1 MGFAQVLLAAAS
13 ITALGACSIT
23 GYQVSP
29 SAPVSLPVSSQ
40 IGAVVPNAMRHVL
53 TADYL
58 GGRYGTHSIR
68 WSEAAPYLTWAETDW
83 EDATAIHRTGIK
95 TMDYIAPNRIEPGNP
110 LYTDDEKAFAH
121 TCGGDRIY
129 DQWDELLEWVTDPSS
144 SAMRRIFARYVKLLK
159 SLGSFDAIFEDEAG
173 ALTAYEQYD
182 PFEPAFPCN
191 YRNDRWLQSEIGLN
205 QAPSL
210 PILFNGLSGL
220 NGDGVSLSIR
230 LLGGSNTIGGN
241 YEGCYN
247 DIGDN
252 KEDGWLW
259 RDVENTELRIAAR
272 HKLFEC
278 MLRSTVPASDAID
291 ARIYAYAS
299 FLLTYDRFTSI
310 YWTYF
315 KTPSGLHV
323 MPESQL
329 VAASAIRPEPSL
341 IVALKW
347 PGGAFVRQYERCYV
361 KGRAVGPCAAV
372 VNPDTGTS
380 HPFPPEFRER
390 YHHTLVLRGAGVL
403 DGGTISTRGP
413 APPARLGA
421 VEAAIVFR

>member
-1 MGFAQVLLAAAS
+1 MGFARVLLAAES
-13 ITALGACSIT
+13 IVVLSACSIT
-23 GYQVSP
+23 GYPVSP
-29 SAPVSLPVSSQ
+29 SAPVSVSSSSR
-40 IGAVVPNAMRHVL
+40 IGAMAPDTMRHVL

-58 GGRYGTHSIR
+58 GGNYGTHSVR
-68 WSEAAPYLTWAETDW
+68 WSKAAPYLTWAETDW
-83 EDATAIHRTGIK
+83 EDATAIHRAGIK
-95 TMDYIAPNRIEPGNP
+95 TMDYIAPNRTEPGNP
-110 LYTDDEKAFAH
+110 LYSDDERTFAH

-129 DQWDELLEWVTDPSS
+129 DRWDELLEWVTDPASS
-144 SAMRRIFARYVKLLK
+144 SMRRIFARYVKLVR
-159 SLGSFDAIFEDEAG
+159 SLGTFDAIFEDEAG
-173 ALTAYEQYD
+173 ALSAYEQYD
-182 PFEPAFPCN
+182 PFEPTLPCN
-191 YRNDRWLQSEIGLN
+191 YGNAGWLNAEIGLN

-220 NGDGVSLSIR
+220 NGNGVSLSIR

-247 DIGDN
+247 AEGLP

-259 RDVENTELRIAAR
+259 RNVENTELRVAAR

-278 MLRSTVPASDAID
+278 MLRSTMPAAEAID
-291 ARIYAYAS
+291 ARIYAFAS

-323 MPESQL
+323 MPESEL
-329 VAASAIRPEPSL
+329 VAESPIRPAPSL
-341 IVALKW
+341 IVTLKW
-347 PGGAFVRQYERCYV
+347 PGGAFVRQYRHCYL
-361 KGRAVGPCAAV
+361 KGREVGPCAAV

-380 HPFPPEFRER
+380 HPFPPELKEK
-390 YHHTLVLRGAGVL
+390 YHHSLVLRGAGIL

-421 VEAAIVFR
+421 VQAVIVFR